1 MSQPPRIAYLVS
13 QYPATNHTFILRE
26 IFGLR
31 GLGLEPGV
39 ISIRPAD
46 RAPQQMTPVECA
58 EARATFY
65 VKDAGVWGFLAA
77 HARTLTR
84 SPLRYVTGLT
94 QAVKLSGFAPRR
106 LAFHLAYFAEAVV
119 AGNWMYLNG
128 FRHLHSHFSSTVAML
143 VGATFPITWS
153 ATLHGPDEFSDPTGF
168 HLKEKCRSSL
178 FLVAIS
184 EHGRDH
190 LSRFAEPEDRRRITV
205 CRLGVDPSLFSPA
218 PFRPHPERFE
228 LLCVGRLAPVKSHST
243 LLAAIGILTAQGR
256 ALRLRIAGD
265 GPLRASL
272 QAEITARKLDS
283 VVSLEGALNQD
294 RLLPLYAAADIFVLP
309 SLAEGVPVVL
319 MEAMAMEIACVATAV
334 NGVPELIRD
343 EGEGLLVNPSDP
355 DSLAKAI
362 ARLMDS
368 SLLRRQ
374 LAAAGRQRVLEVYDI
389 ERNINALRDIFEKC
403 L

>member
-1 MSQPPRIAYLVS
+1 
-13 QYPATNHTFILRE
+13 
-26 IFGLR
+26 
-31 GLGLEPGV
+31 
-39 ISIRPAD
+39 
-46 RAPQQMTPVECA
+46 
-58 EARATFY
+58 
-65 VKDAGVWGFLAA
+65 
-77 HARTLTR
+77 
-84 SPLRYVTGLT
+84 
-94 QAVKLSGFAPRR
+94 
-106 LAFHLAYFAEAVV
+106 
-119 AGNWMYLNG
+119 
-128 FRHLHSHFSSTVAML
+128 ML

-272 QAEITARKLDS
+272 QAEIAARKLDS